1 MRDAPDIGRQPKPA
15 GFSPI
20 AACGVPFNAQENFM
34 ADLKDAPQE
43 NAVSK
48 SLTGKSF
55 IDMTGSE
62 KITWLGKVVIMVF
75 TGGFAFPNIFV
86 E

>member
-1 MRDAPDIGRQPKPA
+1 MSDQQSTAQGSAAPA
-15 GFSPI
+15 T
-20 AACGVPFNAQENFM
+20 
-34 ADLKDAPQE
+34 
-43 NAVSK
+43 
-48 SLTGKSF
+48 LTGKSF

-62 KITWLGKVVIMVF
+62 KITWVGKCVVMLL